1 MKRLAAVVA
10 SLLAVA
16 LPGHTGAATLRL
28 NMQDRI
34 DSLDSALAFVS
45 TNFDAREDAARALSG
60 ADRAAAF
67 ASLDDDLMRQAAPIA
82 PFANLN
88 QRDAFSSRIG
98 CQTFNT
104 VFDMDIVDL
113 CLKDPT
119 ANGG

>member
-1 MKRLAAVVA
+1 
-10 SLLAVA
+10 
-16 LPGHTGAATLRL
+16 
-28 NMQDRI
+28 
-34 DSLDSALAFVS
+34 
-45 TNFDAREDAARALSG
+45 
-60 ADRAAAF
+60 
-67 ASLDDDLMRQAAPIA
+67 MRQAAPIA

-98 CQTFNT
+98 CQTFNP

>member
-16 LPGHTGAATLRL
+16 LPGHAGGATLRL
-28 NMQDRI
+28 NMQGRI
-34 DSLDSALAFVS
+34 DSLDPALAFVS
-45 TNFDAREDAARALSG
+45 TTFDAREDAAGALSG
-60 ADRAAAF
+60 ADRAAF

-98 CQTFNT
+98 CQTFNP